1 MKLLLSE
8 SGNSSGYVLESL
20 DDNLKDMA
28 VPAGLFFLQ
37 RAFEEQ
43 TPTYKLEKDS
53 DQMVPCS
60 LYDRLYTLVEENS
73 ARKTRKHKKRHSGK
87 KNKTKKNN

>member
-1 MKLLLSE
+1 MKLLLAE
-8 SGNSSGYVLESL
+8 DNSGYVLESM
-20 DDNLKDMA
+20 DENLKNMA

-43 TPTYKLEKDS
+43 TPTYKLEKGS
-53 DQMVPCS
+53 DEMAPCS
-60 LYDRLYTLVEENS
+60 LYDRLYTLVEDKS
-73 ARKTRKHKKRHSGK
+73 TRKTRRHKKKHSTK